1 VFLNVLVIGGN
12 GLFGRKTA
20 LKLLQDTDIS
30 RVVSMD
36 VIPPKE
42 WIMPAYREFG
52 EKYVFHRGDVS
63 ELEDILNAI
72 RVYEIDKIV
81 NWAFLLPGDVEGNP
95 RLSVKVNELGMCNV
109 FEAARFTG
117 ILRVI
122 YASSEGVY
130 GPQDEYGDREV
141 TEDDHL
147 HPGSAYALTKQLSE
161 ILAAQYAGLY
171 GINFTALRPT
181 IAYGHGGRTPLVVKN
196 YSDVVSL
203 PAVGKPFSIDEDGT
217 SQVSLFT
224 PDDIGAFTRLLLHV
238 DSSPHPA
245 YNIGGPPKSLRDVA
259 DAVRKYIP
267 DATIE
272 FGNIPPPEDRGKFG
286 IPWKVSSARAR
297 EDFGFLPL
305 TLEEAVLI
313 HINDA
318 RSEAGLD
325 LIK

>member
-1 VFLNVLVIGGN
+1 MNVLVIGGN
-12 GLFGRKTA
+12 GLFGRKTV

-42 WIMPAYREFG
+42 WIIPRYREFD
-52 EKYVFHRGDVS
+52 EKFAFYRGDVS
-63 ELEDILNAI
+63 DLEDILNAI

-81 NWAFLLPGDVEGNP
+81 NWAFLLPGDIEGNP

-109 FEAARFTG
+109 FEAARLAG
-117 ILRVI
+117 ISRVI
-122 YASSEGVY
+122 YASSWGVY
-130 GPQDEYGDREV
+130 GPQDEYGDRDV

-161 ILAAQYAGLY
+161 ILADQYTELY

-181 IAYGHGGRTPLVVKN
+181 IAFGHGGRTPLMIKN
-196 YSDVVSL
+196 YSDLVSL
-203 PAVGKPFSIDEDGT
+203 PAVGKPFSIGEDGT
-217 SQVSLFT
+217 SKTSLFT
-224 PDDIGAFTRLLLHV
+224 PDDIAAFTGLLLHV
-238 DSSPHPA
+238 DASPHPA
-245 YNIGGPPKSLRDVA
+245 YNIGGPPTSMRQVA

-267 DATIE
+267 DAKIE
-272 FGNIPPPEDRGKFG
+272 FGNIAPPENRGKFG
-286 IPWKVSSARAR
+286 IPWRASSERAR
-297 EDFGFLPL
+297 EDFGFSLLP
-305 TLEEAVLI
+305 LEEAVLI

-318 RSEAGLD
+318 RSEAGLE

>member
-1 VFLNVLVIGGN
+1 MNVLVIGGN
-12 GLFGRKTA
+12 GLFGRKTV

-42 WIMPAYREFG
+42 WIVPRYREFDN
-52 EKYVFHRGDVS
+52 KFAFYRGDVS
-63 ELEDILNAI
+63 DLEGILNAI

-81 NWAFLLPGDVEGNP
+81 NWAFLLPGDIEGNP

-109 FEAARFTG
+109 FEAARLAG
-117 ILRVI
+117 ISRVI
-122 YASSEGVY
+122 YASSWGVY
-130 GPQDEYGDREV
+130 GPQDEYGDRDV

-161 ILAAQYAGLY
+161 ILADQYAELY

-181 IAYGHGGRTPLVVKN
+181 IAFGHGGRTPLMIKN
-196 YSDVVSL
+196 YSDLVSL
-203 PAVGKPFSIDEDGT
+203 PAAGKPFSIGEDGT
-217 SQVSLFT
+217 SKTSLFT
-224 PDDIGAFTRLLLHV
+224 PDDIAAFTGLLLHV
-238 DSSPHPA
+238 DASPHPA
-245 YNIGGPPKSLRDVA
+245 YNIGGPPTSMRQVA

-267 DATIE
+267 DAKIE
-272 FGNIPPPEDRGKFG
+272 FENIAPPENRGKFG
-286 IPWKVSSARAR
+286 IPWRASSERAR
-297 EDFGFLPL
+297 EDFGFSLLP
-305 TLEEAVLI
+305 LEEAVLI

-318 RSEAGLD
+318 RSEAGLE

>member
-1 VFLNVLVIGGN
+1 MNVLVIGGN
-12 GLFGRKTA
+12 GLFGRKTV

-42 WIMPAYREFG
+42 WIIPRYREFD
-52 EKYVFHRGDVS
+52 EKFAFYRGDVS
-63 ELEDILNAI
+63 DLEDILNAI

-81 NWAFLLPGDVEGNP
+81 NWAFLLPGDIEGNP

-109 FEAARFTG
+109 FEAARLAG
-117 ILRVI
+117 ISRVI
-122 YASSEGVY
+122 YASSWGVY
-130 GPQDEYGDREV
+130 GPQDEYGDRDV

-161 ILAAQYAGLY
+161 ILADQYTELY

-181 IAYGHGGRTPLVVKN
+181 IAFGHGGRTPLMIKN
-196 YSDVVSL
+196 YSDLVSL
-203 PAVGKPFSIDEDGT
+203 PAVGKPFSIGEDGT
-217 SQVSLFT
+217 SKTSLFT
-224 PDDIGAFTRLLLHV
+224 PDDIAAFTGLLLHV
-238 DSSPHPA
+238 DASPHPA
-245 YNIGGPPKSLRDVA
+245 YNIGGPPTSMRQVA

-267 DATIE
+267 DAKIE
-272 FGNIPPPEDRGKFG
+272 FGNIAPPEHRGKFG
-286 IPWKVSSARAR
+286 IPWRASSERAR
-297 EDFGFLPL
+297 EDFGFSLLP
-305 TLEEAVLI
+305 LEEAVLI

-318 RSEAGLD
+318 RSEAGLE